1 MLLGKLLVSEA
12 ASNRARVK
20 ARRNAMQAIYQW
32 HMTNADMHDV
42 IKQFKEERSEINK
55 ADIDYFEKLLHGVKK
70 NTDTIRN
77 NYQSL
82 LDRPLEEIDPVEL
95 SILDLGVYELLYH
108 PELPWRVVINEY
120 VELAKMFGAED
131 SYKYVNKIIDQA
143 AQSIRASEIKA
154 FSQ

>member
-1 MLLGKLLVSEA
+1 MVSEA
-12 ASNRARVK
+12 VSNRAKIK
-20 ARRNAMQAIYQW
+20 ARRNALQAVYQW
-32 HMTNADMHDV
+32 HMTDTDMHDV

-70 NTDTIRN
+70 HKDTIRK
-77 NYQSL
+77 NYHEY

-95 SILDLGVYELLYH
+95 SILDLGVYELLHH

-131 SYKYVNKIIDQA
+131 SYKYINKIIDQA
-143 AQSIRASEIKA
+143 AQTIRATEIKTL
-154 FSQ
+154 SQ

>member
-1 MLLGKLLVSEA
+1 MVSETS
-12 ASNRARVK
+12 SNRAKVK

-32 HMTNADMHDV
+32 HMTDVDMHDV

-55 ADIDYFEKLLHGVKK
+55 ADINYFESLLHGVKK
-70 NTDTIRN
+70 NTETIRE
-77 NYQSL
+77 NYKSY
-82 LDRPLEEIDPVEL
+82 LDRPLDEIDPVEL

-143 AQSIRASEIKA
+143 AQAIRATEIQA
-154 FSQ
+154 FTQ